1 MKPVVLRKRRE
12 RIKSEANW
20 SLFYYYF
27 NRDHAKPNLIWN
39 YKVSD
44 IANKYR
50 ILAVM
55 KVETGIISR
64 ITESLIGRAVIQ
76 VIMFA

>member
-27 NRDHAKPNLIWN
+27 NKDHAKPNLIWN

-55 KVETGIISR
+55 KVETDIITS
-64 ITESLIGRAVIQ
+64 ITARLIGRGAMQ
-76 VIMFA
+76 VIMLV

>member
-27 NRDHAKPNLIWN
+27 NKDHAKPNLIWN

-50 ILAVM
+50 ILTVM
-55 KVETGIISR
+55 KVETDIITS
-64 ITESLIGRAVIQ
+64 ITVKLIGRGAMQ
-76 VIMFA
+76 VIMLV

>member
-20 SLFYYYF
+20 QLFYYYF
-27 NRDHAKPNLIWN
+27 NKDHAKPNLIWN

-44 IANKYR
+44 VANKYR
-50 ILAVM
+50 LMAVM
-55 KVETGIISR
+55 KIETHIISSFR
-64 ITESLIGRAVIQ
+64 VGENRRT
-76 VIMFA
+76 

>member
-55 KVETGIISR
+55 KVETGIISS

-76 VIMFA
+76 VIMFV

>member
-27 NRDHAKPNLIWN
+27 NKDHAKPNLIWN

-55 KVETGIISR
+55 KVETDIITSITSR
-64 ITESLIGRAVIQ
+64 LIGRGAIQ
-76 VIMFA
+76 VIMLV